1 MGPSE
6 LRCHGRQRSDQY
18 NDCDCRQRPNAQKRD
33 GRGTSDRNYAEV
45 GGAELS
51 VSPASKLAPSI
62 HRAHPH
68 PPRLVKRMR
77 GAYRPTLMSPAGMT
91 GKRDGH
97 DRVSRGSGHPVTG
110 VLGQRVVQP
119 CDGAG
124 TAHSWR
130 RLAQAAEDKTAS
142 TAAVNDLLAAVLAG
156 WQLTLRPAGGTLPS
170 SSSRTSKQA
179 T

>member
-1 MGPSE
+1 
-6 LRCHGRQRSDQY
+6 
-18 NDCDCRQRPNAQKRD
+18 
-33 GRGTSDRNYAEV
+33 
-45 GGAELS
+45 
-51 VSPASKLAPSI
+51 
-62 HRAHPH
+62 
-68 PPRLVKRMR
+68 
-77 GAYRPTLMSPAGMT
+77 MT
-91 GKRDGH
+91 GCH
-97 DRVSRGSGHPVTG
+97 EAAATPVTG

-156 WQLTLRPAGGTLPS
+156 WQLTRRPAGGTLPS